1 MITLL
6 LVTPD
11 KGPFNEFSSALAHI
25 LDIWNGPPGQNYFEQ
40 TPKKNLDKKTVALFY
55 GHKLITNGR

>member
-40 TPKKNLDKKTVALFY
+40 TPKKNLDKKNRCPILWA
-55 GHKLITNGR
+55 